1 MKRKIILFSLILQ
14 VLIIALNTAQS
25 QERNLVIKFKDGNVS
40 TLTISNV
47 KKIAFVSSMMN
58 INVFDGTNAVYA
70 NSDIQKMYF
79 ENTTEVPSIND
90 NRNVFVYPNPT
101 KGLIYFKGL
110 PEETVAVRM
119 FNVNGV
125 QVFSGRVNASVQSL
139 DISFLP
145 RGIYIINLNNQ
156 IAKLIKL

>member
-1 MKRKIILFSLILQ
+1 MKRKIILFCLILQ

-58 INVFDGTNAVYA
+58 INIFDGTSAVYA

-90 NRNVFVYPNPT
+90 NRKVFVYPNPT

-110 PEETVAVRM
+110 SEESVAVRM

-125 QVFSGRVNASVQSL
+125 QVFSGKINGSVESL